1 MSFSESFVL
10 NTLTLDDLSIDGV
23 DIDDLYLNNTQ
34 VWAKLTPPTI
44 TAQPVASASI
54 ADDVSYTISVTATS
68 NFPSTTLYQWYKNGS
83 AISGATARTY
93 TIVNQSV
100 GQSTYYCRVYN
111 AKGSVNSSNAV
122 ITSTLSKRDL
132 AGFRIGF
139 PSVIGGGPR
148 WYDSPNYLAHNRTGR
163 SGTTYYSAENL
174 QLSVSAYY
182 TGRTWVPATAYVAGY
197 WADSALQLIRA
208 TPINSAGKYC
218 AENGANVSEQ
228 DLRTDRNPVYGHT
241 DIYST
246 LMTAFF
252 KRP

>member
-23 DIDDLYLNNTQ
+23 DIDALYLDNTQ
-34 VWAKLTPPTI
+34 VWAMLTPPSI

-68 NFPSTTLYQWYKNGS
+68 NFPSTTMYQWYKNGS

-93 TIVNQSV
+93 TIVNQPI

-132 AGFRIGF
+132 AGVRLGF
-139 PSVIGGGPR
+139 PSVISGAPR
-148 WYDSPNYLAHNRTGR
+148 WYDSPNYAAYNRVSR
-163 SGTTYYSAENL
+163 SGTTYTSAEGL
-174 QLSVSAYY
+174 QLTIRAYY
-182 TGRTWVPATAYVAGY
+182 VGRTWIPATAYVAGY

-208 TPINSAGKYC
+208 TPINAAGKYC
-218 AENGANVSEQ
+218 AENGSNVSEQ
-228 DLRTDRNPVYGHT
+228 DLRTDRNPVTGHT

-246 LMTAFF
+246 YITAFY
-252 KRP
+252 KRA